1 MNFMRNSILNSVMFN
16 RVRALSGALDELF
29 YDFATD
35 FGEYR
40 IAHYALF
47 QTVGRHVCLTGRQA
61 YLRCIRAYIRAICA
75 AAPDPPRDAPP
86 RPPSLA
92 LVIYEAPRDA
102 AAGASGESRR

>member
-1 MNFMRNSILNSVMFN
+1 MFN

-29 YDFATD
+29 YDFVAD

-47 QTVGRHVCLTGRQA
+47 RTVGSHVYLTGRRA
-61 YLRCIRAYIRAICA
+61 YLRCIHAYIRAIRA
-75 AAPDPPRDAPP
+75 AAPAPPREAPP

-102 AAGASGESRR
+102 AVGASGESRGCVAR